1 MFVVIVSLREKEVTR
16 SGLMSM
22 LSSIIMI
29 GKSSA
34 ENFWLKEP
42 SRRHLYSTRTS
53 PVFILT
59 AIFRT
64 GSFSLICAWDYILS
78 TWFILPIAAVTVL
91 LLLLFLKTRNH
102 LRDLTLGN
110 IFKIYV
116 NELLTMSLWGHR
128 GREQSRQLQMGMAA
142 FLLLLYTSFLI
153 QIIIFPNRPWFK
165 SRPTYH
171 PDPVVLQFC
180 SIVTLSSGWIA
191 FVLQILLQRGHI
203 L

>member
-1 MFVVIVSLREKEVTR
+1 MLMFVVIVCLRAKEVTR
-16 SGLMSM
+16 LGLMSM

-78 TWFILPIAAVTVL
+78 SWFILPIAAVTVL

-128 GREQSRQLQMGMAA
+128 DRAPYGGMMHPLWKPASRC
-142 FLLLLYTSFLI
+142 
-153 QIIIFPNRPWFK
+153 
-165 SRPTYH
+165 
-171 PDPVVLQFC
+171 QF
-180 SIVTLSSGWIA
+180 
-191 FVLQILLQRGHI
+191 
-203 L
+203 